1 MQDNERLSLQH
12 KLWNSLNQKLM
23 HVLIVQMEQ
32 LGDVGTMAGASH
44 CNSYPGVLPAYQRWM
59 DHTLRILQRNPQLVE
74 FERSNIWSD
83 WEEHKE
89 RWITQPE
96 MRARVELAD
105 VMIRALPDIVTGK
118 QSATEIMF
126 PGGSMSRV
134 EGIYKQNS
142 IADYFNALLAAE
154 AAQVIRAF
162 SEHGNRKIRILEI
175 GAGTG
180 GTSSMLFQKFEP
192 YRELIQEYCYT
203 DVSKSFLQHAR
214 KQYGPYYPYLTYS
227 LLNIEEPLHSQGVEA
242 GRYDLVVA
250 TNVLHATRQIRHT
263 LRNAK
268 ALLTLNGKLLI
279 NEIIE
284 DSLFNH
290 VTFGL
295 LAGWW
300 LFEDEQVR
308 IPGTPLLHPDQW
320 KAALELEGYFDI
332 EFPASNAEGL
342 GQQIISAASDGIV
355 RQKHTFS
362 SANQM
367 LPAAGKEEPPKPQ
380 ETITVQEL
388 EPALNALSLKAPA
401 VDDRELKQACR
412 MYLQKM
418 IGAILDV
425 EPEQIDP
432 AEALEMY
439 GLDSILIIQLTEQL
453 NKEMGEHVSSVLF
466 FEYTTLDALVNHFV
480 EKRKFELIS
489 MLGLTEMQEESITEP
504 ELEIGAFSAEA
515 ATHLTESYK
524 QQRPSEATDEVAIIG
539 LAGRYAQA
547 DDMAEFWNNLMQGK
561 NCITEI
567 PSQRWDWRTH
577 YHSEKGQKG
586 TSYSRWGG
594 FIRGIY
600 HFDPLFFHIS
610 PKEAE
615 QMDPQERQ
623 FLQTVYVAIED
634 AGYTPQALADA
645 GTVGVYAGV
654 MNGNYP
660 TGASFWSIANR
671 VSYTFN
677 FTGPSLAVDTACSSS
692 LTAIHLAMESL
703 RNGTCDLAIAGGVNL
718 IVDPVHYVRL
728 SEKTMLTPDN
738 ECSPFGEGA
747 NGFVD
752 GEGVGAL
759 LLKPL
764 HLAEADGDVIYGIVK
779 GSMINV
785 AGRTKGYTVPN
796 PGQQAKVISEAI
808 SRSGV
813 DARTISYIEA
823 HGTGTSLGDPIEI
836 EGLRRAFEKHTAD
849 RQFCA
854 IGSVK
859 SNIGHAESAAGIA
872 GVSKILLQMRHGC
885 LVPSLHAESSNP
897 NIRFSQTP
905 FHVQQHMTPWI
916 RPVLDTPEGMREYPR
931 IAGISSFGAGGAN
944 AHVILEEY
952 RTDNKMDQK
961 SMMAGDSNAPV
972 MIVLSAKT
980 KDRLSIKVRQLAQ
993 AVQDNAY
1000 TDLHLARIAYTLQTG
1015 REEMECRCAFTAYTI
1030 KEMVSKLQ
1038 AYLTGETA
1046 HEQIFTGEIDI
1057 ERNDNRLVDDDD
1069 MQELAA
1075 SWMRKRKTVRLLEQW
1090 VRGMKLDWQQWY
1102 GTAKPQRISLP
1113 GYPFAEEHHMIPS
1126 LSSSSSGNEGFENT
1140 NVVAR
1145 SQTEWLHPLLHKNTS
1160 YLGSQRFSSRF
1171 TGNESFL
1178 RDHQVRGVSI
1188 LPGAA
1193 HLEMAA
1199 AALRHSLPPE
1209 EHNREHNGNDHIRL
1223 HDLVWLHPA
1232 SVEDQPLSV
1241 HLELQAERHQQGYRF
1256 EITSN
1261 TKAEAPS
1268 VLCSQGFVSLIRSTG
1283 DTPVFQPAD
1292 WHKRHGN
1299 KIVPPERG
1307 YQIFSRIGLL
1317 YGSTHRCISH
1327 LYTGQHSVMARLAM
1341 PLSGTESLE
1350 EYGLH
1355 PSMLDSAFQACLA
1368 LAMDLSQLSQEE
1380 ALSPEPWLPYAL
1392 QQAEIYRP
1400 CSSVMWVEVR
1410 YTAGSR
1416 PGHSMPRYD
1425 LALYSD
1431 DGLLCAKF
1439 EGLALRKWAA
1449 TPQSQQDWSS
1459 EEAGLTKQLGD
1470 HLNNLHALE
1479 PWTQDLTMSAAAAT
1493 AENNAKL
1500 AVLTTVW
1507 APLEQQSANEGVPST
1522 EVFSA
1527 EKLLILCQ
1535 NADMN
1540 IRCPRGDAFR
1550 QITFPRQAS
1559 VAQMVDMLAAEGD
1572 CDHMIWYCRPGMSEN
1587 RMTETNREEQESFV
1601 PELTRF
1607 FRFVKS
1613 LLHLGY
1619 GSRSLHLTV
1628 VTTNAQAL
1636 SFDDTVDP
1644 DQAAIHGL
1652 TGSLAKEYAHWAI
1665 RVIDLNGGEILPMDA
1680 IADLTPDPHGNAYVW
1695 RDQEWYRQ
1703 ELVPVEYDSVPLAAY
1718 RQGGVYLVI
1727 GGAGGIGEVWTRYMI
1742 ATYNAQVI
1750 WLGRSLMSP
1759 EIRHKIEQLGQLGP
1773 EPLYIQA
1780 DASLPGRL
1788 EQAYE
1793 SVIKRFGQVNGI
1805 IHSALVLSDRSLAR
1819 MDEEIFNNVLSA
1831 KVQISE
1837 QVNALMSRLRKQPDF
1852 VLFFSSLNS
1861 FMKLPGQGNY
1871 VAACCYADALAS
1883 QMNRKWP
1890 GRIKVVNW
1898 GYWGSVGS
1906 VVSEQVR
1913 QSMQQKGIG
1922 SIEAEEAHP
1931 ILEWLMSGSLQQ
1943 AVILKMTRKPEMLV
1957 LNENQMLT
1965 VYR

>member
-12 KLWNSLNQKLM
+12 KLLNLLNQKLM

-32 LGDVGTMAGASH
+32 LGDVRTMAGASH
-44 CNSYPGVLPAYQRWM
+44 RASYPGVLPAYQRWIE
-59 DHTLRILQRNPQLVE
+59 HTLRILQRKPELGE

-83 WEEHKE
+83 WKEHKK
-89 RWITQPE
+89 RWITLPE

-142 IADYFNALLAAE
+142 IADYFNALLADE
-154 AAQVIRAF
+154 ATQLIRDF
-162 SEHGNRKIRILEI
+162 SGHGNRKIRILEI

-192 YRELIQEYCYT
+192 YREFIQEYCYT

-214 KQYGPYYPYLTYS
+214 KQYGPYVPYLTYS
-227 LLNIEEPLHSQGVEA
+227 LLNIEEPLHSQGIEA

-268 ALLTLNGKLLI
+268 ALLTLKGKLLI

-295 LAGWW
+295 LTGWW
-300 LFEDEQVR
+300 LFEDEMVR

-332 EFPASNAEGL
+332 EFPASTAIEL
-342 GQQIISAASDGIV
+342 GQQIISAASDGMV

-362 SANQM
+362 SATQM
-367 LPAAGKEEPPKPQ
+367 LPTAEKEELLQPQ

-388 EPALNALSLKAPA
+388 EPALNTLSPKAPA
-401 VDDRELKQACR
+401 VDDKELKQAC
-412 MYLQKM
+412 MVYLQKM
-418 IGAILDV
+418 IGDILDV

-480 EKRKFELIS
+480 EKSKFELIS
-489 MLGLTEMQEESITEP
+489 MLGLTKMQQESITEP
-504 ELEIGAFSAEA
+504 ELNMGEFSAEA
-515 ATHLTESYK
+515 ATHLTDRYK
-524 QQRPSEATDEVAIIG
+524 QQRLPEATSEVAIIG

-547 DDMAEFWNNLMQGK
+547 DDMAEFWNNLKQSK

-634 AGYTPQALADA
+634 AGYTPKALADA

-764 HLAEADGDVIYGIVK
+764 HLAEADGDFIYGIVK
-779 GSMINV
+779 GSMINA
-785 AGRTKGYTVPN
+785 AGRTKGYTVPH
-796 PGQQAKVISEAI
+796 PGQQAKVISEAL

-823 HGTGTSLGDPIEI
+823 HGTGTALGDPIEI

-849 RQFCA
+849 KQFCA

-905 FHVQQHMTPWI
+905 FRVQQHMSPWV
-916 RPVLDTPEGMREYPR
+916 RPVMDTPEGMREYPR

-952 RTDNKMDQK
+952 RANNHMDQE
-961 SMMAGDSNAPV
+961 SAAVGDFNTPV
-972 MIVLSAKT
+972 MIVLSAKSE
-980 KDRLSIKVRQLAQ
+980 DRLKIKVRQLAQ
-993 AVQDNAY
+993 AVRDNAY

-1015 REEMECRCAFTAYTI
+1015 REEMECRCAFAVHTI
-1030 KEMVSKLQ
+1030 KELLGKLQ

-1046 HEQIFTGEIDI
+1046 HEQIFTGEIDS

-1102 GTAKPQRISLP
+1102 GTVKPQRISLP
-1113 GYPFAEEHHMIPS
+1113 GYPFAEEHYMIPS
-1126 LSSSSSGNEGFENT
+1126 LSSSSGNESIET
-1140 NVVAR
+1140 ANVVAP
-1145 SQTEWLHPLLHKNTS
+1145 SETEWLHPLLHKNTS

-1209 EHNREHNGNDHIRL
+1209 EHNRQQSGNDHIRL
-1223 HDLVWLHPA
+1223 YDLVWLHPA
-1232 SVEDQPLSV
+1232 SVEDQLLSV
-1241 HLELQAERHQQGYRF
+1241 HLELQAERQQQGYRF

-1261 TKAEAPS
+1261 TKVEVPS
-1268 VLCSQGFVSLIRSTG
+1268 ILCSRGFVSLIHSTG
-1283 DTPVFQPAD
+1283 YTPLFQPAD
-1292 WHKRHGN
+1292 WHKRHGS
-1299 KIVPPERG
+1299 KLVSPERG
-1307 YQIFSRIGLL
+1307 YQSFSRTGLV

-1327 LYTGQHSVMARLAM
+1327 LYTGQHSVMARLVM
-1341 PLSGTESLE
+1341 PVSGTESLE

-1368 LAMDLSQLSQEE
+1368 LAMDLNKEE
-1380 ALSPEPWLPYAL
+1380 GLSPVPWLPYAL
-1392 QQAEIYRP
+1392 QQAEIYGR

-1410 YTAGSR
+1410 YTAGSA
-1416 PGHSMPRYD
+1416 PGNSMPRYD
-1425 LALYSD
+1425 LTLYSE

-1449 TPQSQQDWSS
+1449 APQSQQDWIG
-1459 EEAGLTKQLGD
+1459 EGT
-1470 HLNNLHALE
+1470 
-1479 PWTQDLTMSAAAAT
+1479 T
-1493 AENNAKL
+1493 ENNAKL

-1507 APLEQQSANEGVPST
+1507 APFPLEHQSSSEDVSGT
-1522 EVFSA
+1522 EVSSA
-1527 EKLLILCQ
+1527 ERLLILCE

-1540 IRCPRGDAFR
+1540 IRFPRGDASR
-1550 QITFPRQAS
+1550 QIVFPRQAS

-1572 CDHMIWYCRPGMSEN
+1572 CDHMIWYCRPGTSEN
-1587 RMTETNREEQESFV
+1587 RLTETNREEQESFV

-1607 FRFVKS
+1607 YRFVKS

-1619 GSRSLHLTV
+1619 GSQNLHLTV

-1636 SFDDTVDP
+1636 AFDDTIDP

-1665 RVIDLNGGEILPMDA
+1665 RVIDLNDGEILPMDV
-1680 IADLTPDPHGNAYVW
+1680 IADMIPDPHGNAYMW
-1695 RDQEWYRQ
+1695 RDQEWYHQ

-1718 RQGGVYLVI
+1718 RQRGVYLVI

-1742 ATYNAQVI
+1742 STYSAQVI
-1750 WLGRSLMSP
+1750 WLGRRSISP
-1759 EIRHKIEQLGQLGP
+1759 EIRLKIEQLGQLGP

-1793 SVIKRFGQVNGI
+1793 SVIKQFGQVNGI

-1837 QVNALMSRLRKQPDF
+1837 HVNALMSRLRKQPDF